1 MEQSRGTCA
10 SAGDAAS
17 TFADENRLFSRAVS
31 QEISKFMA
39 CVRSDIV
46 VSYYSS
52 RAIMCTRVDQWN
64 CTCGNHCL

>member
-10 SAGDAAS
+10 FAGDAAS
-17 TFADENRLFSRAVS
+17 TFADENRLFSHAVS

-39 CVRSDIV
+39 RVYSDIV

-52 RAIMCTRVDQWN
+52 RAIMCSGVDQWN
-64 CTCGNHCL
+64 CTCENQC